1 MKFLGRRLFHAAFLL
16 VGVSVLCFLFTDLAP
31 GNFFDEMKLNPQIS
45 PETVGALKAQYGV
58 GKPLPQ
64 RYALWVKSVLKGEW
78 GFSFAYDS
86 PVRSLLLPRALNTLL
101 LTGTATILAW
111 SIAIPIGVWMAW
123 RPGHWGDRLGM
134 GATSLLLS
142 VPELALVL
150 GLLCFV
156 ARTHALPV
164 GGMTSV
170 NAAQLGLLSRS
181 RDLLAHL
188 ALPAGTLVLASLPLL
203 ARHVRASMIE
213 VLDAPFIHA
222 ARGHGVAPSRLLF
235 RYALPAAA
243 NPLTSLFGFSL
254 GGLLGGSL
262 LVEAVTGWPGLGP
275 LLLEATMTRDL
286 YIVVGSVM
294 MSTFFMVAGT
304 LIADAM
310 LVAFDPR
317 VRTD

>member
-1 MKFLGRRLFHAAFLL
+1 MLHAIFLL

-31 GNFFDEMKLNPQIS
+31 GSFFDEMKLNPQVS
-45 PETVGALKAQYGV
+45 PETVAALKAQYGLA
-58 GKPLPQ
+58 KPLPM

-86 PVRSLLLPRALNTLL
+86 PVRNLLFPRARNTLL
-101 LTGTATILAW
+101 LTGTATALAW
-111 SIAIPIGVWMAW
+111 LIAVPLGVWMASK
-123 RPGHWGDRLGM
+123 PGRWGDRLGM

-142 VPELALVL
+142 IPELALVL
-150 GLLCFV
+150 GLLCFAV
-156 ARTHALPV
+156 RTHALPV
-164 GGMTSV
+164 GGMTSA
-170 NAAQLGLLSRS
+170 NAEQLGPLSRF

-188 ALPAGTLVLASLPLL
+188 AIPAATLVLASLPVLV
-203 ARHVRASMIE
+203 RHVRASMIE

-222 ARGHGVAPSRLLF
+222 ARGHGVAPARVLF

-243 NPLTSLFGFSL
+243 NPLISLFGFSL

-275 LLLEATMTRDL
+275 LLLEATMSRDL
-286 YIVVGSVM
+286 YIVVGAVM
-294 MSTFFMVAGT
+294 VSTFFMVGGN
-304 LIADAM
+304 LVADAL